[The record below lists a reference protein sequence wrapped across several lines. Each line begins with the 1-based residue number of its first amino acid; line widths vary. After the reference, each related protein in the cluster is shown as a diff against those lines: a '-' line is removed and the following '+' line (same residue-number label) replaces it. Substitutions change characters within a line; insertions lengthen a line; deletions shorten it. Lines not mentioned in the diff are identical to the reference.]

1 MGRELGDNFGIAVSD
16 LGDVNLDGFPDIAV
30 GANLTYDSS
39 GKFGSVYVFGGNDL
53 YLNASPREPTAG
65 NVVTISTR
73 EGPTG
78 NLVALF
84 MVDVNGTPTITLLGY
99 GSFDSAF
106 GFDVSGTVPT
116 GFSSY
121 EFTFKSFA
129 IGASGKI
136 VDSAPEVVAIQ

>member
-1 MGRELGDNFGIAVSD
+1 M
-16 LGDVNLDGFPDIAV
+16 
-30 GANLTYDSS
+30 
-39 GKFGSVYVFGGNDL
+39 
-53 YLNASPREPTAG
+53 NAFPREPTAG
-65 NVVTISTR
+65 NVVTLSTR

-99 GSFDSAF
+99 GSFDSGL
-106 GFDVSGTVPT
+106 GFDVSGTVPL
-116 GFSSY
+116 GLSNY

-136 VDSAPEVVAIQ
+136 VDSALEVVAIQ